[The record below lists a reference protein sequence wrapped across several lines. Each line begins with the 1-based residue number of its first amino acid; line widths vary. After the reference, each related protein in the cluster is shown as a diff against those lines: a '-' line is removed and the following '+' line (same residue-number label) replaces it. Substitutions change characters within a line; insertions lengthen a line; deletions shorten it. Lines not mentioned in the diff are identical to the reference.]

1 MFEDIKQVHLI
12 GAGGIGIS
20 AIGKWFLKR
29 GVPVSGSDK
38 TPSQITRQLEELG
51 AIIFYGHSAE
61 QISADC
67 DLVVFTEAAPEDN
80 PERQEATRRGITQL
94 SHFDFLG
101 ALSKTMRTICVTGT
115 NGKSTTTAMVGKI
128 FEEAGMDPTV
138 FVGSLLPGWELG
150 NLRMGKS
157 DLLIVEGD
165 EYKQKMV
172 KLFPETT
179 VITNIEEDHL
189 DVYRDL
195 NHIVE
200 TFQQLVTQTAG
211 KVFLNRQ
218 DVNSASLMDGQIE
231 YYGVEE
237 TLGFALQIP
246 GQFNEMNAMAA
257 QAVARS
263 YGISDEIITKALK
276 DFSGIWRR
284 FERVGSYNGADVI
297 SDYGHHPTAIRVTI
311 QGAKT
316 SYPGR
321 RIVLCYEPHQHN
333 RTKELFEDFVLA
345 FDGVDVL
352 ILPEIYEVAGRT
364 EDTHV
369 SSKDLADRIRE
380 RKTIP
385 EVRYATDHAEAK
397 KEIAELVKP
406 GDLLIIMGAGN
417 IDDVAR
423 ELVR

>member
-1 MFEDIKQVHLI
+1 MFEDIKHVHLI

-29 GVPVSGSDK
+29 GIPVSGSDRAA
-38 TPSQITRQLEELG
+38 SQITEGLQKLG
-51 AIIFYGHSAE
+51 AVIATNHAAE
-61 QISADC
+61 NIPADC
-67 DLVVFTEAAPEDN
+67 DLVVYTEAAGEEN
-80 PERQEATRRGITQL
+80 VERQEASRRTITQL

-101 ALSKTMRTICVTGT
+101 GLSKSMRTICVTGT

-128 FEEAGMDPTV
+128 FEDAGMDPTV
-138 FVGSLLPGWELG
+138 FVGSLVPGWELG
-150 NLRMGKS
+150 NLRVGKGE
-157 DLLIVEGD
+157 LLIVEGD

-179 VITNIEEDHL
+179 VITNIEADHL

-200 TFQQLVTQTAG
+200 TFQQLVEQTRG
-211 KVFLNRQ
+211 TTFVNRQ
-218 DVNSASLMDGQIE
+218 DVNSAGLAGERVQ
-231 YYGVEE
+231 YYGANEA
-237 TLGFALQIP
+237 LGFKLQIP
-246 GQFNEMNAMAA
+246 GKFNEMNAMAA

-263 YGISDEIITKALK
+263 YGFDEAIIQKSLEGFT
-276 DFSGIWRR
+276 GIWRR
-284 FERVGSYNGADVI
+284 FERVGSYKGAEVI

-311 QGAKT
+311 EGART
-316 SYPGR
+316 FYPGR
-321 RIVLCYEPHQHN
+321 RIVLCFEPHQHN

-345 FDGVDVL
+345 FDGVDALVL
-352 ILPEIYEVAGRT
+352 SEIYEVAGRT

-369 SSKDLADRIRE
+369 SSKDLANRVRE
-380 RKTIP
+380 RETIAD
-385 EVRYATDHAEAK
+385 VRYAANHEEAK
-397 KEIAELVKP
+397 KEIDAVLRP

-423 ELVR
+423 QLVG